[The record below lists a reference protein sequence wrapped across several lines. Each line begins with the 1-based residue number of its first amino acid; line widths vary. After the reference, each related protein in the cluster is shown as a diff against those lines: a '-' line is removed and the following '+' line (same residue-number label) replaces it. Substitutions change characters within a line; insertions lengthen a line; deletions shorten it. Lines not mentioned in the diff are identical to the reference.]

1 MAFCCSPVDF
11 SLLYP
16 PGWDLEKARS
26 GRLAQKYL
34 ICLSRMSYSDKDKAR
49 EHWNKSKDDA
59 NAAGQHAASAASTI
73 GHDVRAAAG
82 EAAQAGKYAAGR

>member
-1 MAFCCSPVDF
+1 
-11 SLLYP
+11 
-16 PGWDLEKARS
+16 
-26 GRLAQKYL
+26 
-34 ICLSRMSYSDKDKAR
+34 MSYSDKDKAR